1 MDDISDVDSHLEM
14 RMLRYTGHLMRR
26 QDEHPTLTSMAMGG
40 QMDMEA
46 FPYSALSASAP
57 GPQQWGPRL
66 ARIMRELLPPKTR
79 VRGPSRDDHKSA
91 EAFQQAQD
99 EFKAATIQEK
109 ATYEV
114 WFKCMGRNKY
124 AMFNEVARERAIGGV
139 CEENGAEK

>member
-1 MDDISDVDSHLEM
+1 
-14 RMLRYTGHLMRR
+14 
-26 QDEHPTLTSMAMGG
+26 
-40 QMDMEA
+40 
-46 FPYSALSASAP
+46 
-57 GPQQWGPRL
+57 
-66 ARIMRELLPPKTR
+66 MRELLPPKPR
-79 VRGPSRDDHKSA
+79 VRGPSRDDHESA
-91 EAFQQAQD
+91 ETFQQAQD